1 MYRQQ
6 CNLLDKSLFNELN
19 NIQYLGQIN
28 DSKEIMK
35 ALQQYIEQ
43 HPNSVFID
51 FEHKPIF
58 HQIEV
63 LVQSNSVTTT
73 VGIQYSKCISIQS

>member
-51 FEHKPIF
+51 FEHELIF
-58 HQIEV
+58 HRLEV

>member
-51 FEHKPIF
+51 FEHELIF
-58 HQIEV
+58 H
-63 LVQSNSVTTT
+63 
-73 VGIQYSKCISIQS
+73 